1 MTAGRFP
8 YLPGVSA
15 GQSSR
20 NVEHLM
26 MTIVTFRRNGTDE
39 LSLGKARGL
48 AASEAILGVI
58 AVKRA
63 S

>member
-1 MTAGRFP
+1 
-8 YLPGVSA
+8 
-15 GQSSR
+15 
-20 NVEHLM
+20 M